1 MSESSKKI
9 LVIEDDNV
17 TRNLYLKGLEAKG
30 FDTIG
35 AANGLAGI
43 QQAQEHIPDLVIC
56 DITMPDMDGY
66 SVLATLRQAPVT
78 AIIPFIFLTGSSTR
92 ADVRKAMELGADDHL
107 SKPST
112 IDELLRAI
120 AIRLQKQ
127 ATLQYWCTIQF
138 QKAAKSLFADNTT
151 AIAGR
156 VAVGVGVGVGDRE
169 GVATLGASASG
180 REASGREA
188 MIPHLSI
195 FPCIPQL
202 KEVFDFIEAHY
213 DQGITLCDVAVAVGY
228 SPAYLTNRV
237 AKQTGETVNCWIV
250 KRRMAGARFL
260 LQNNDQTVEK
270 IAKALGYQDVS
281 HFSRQFRQ
289 HHGLPPQAWRKE
301 HQLVSQKQAT
311 LW

>member
-1 MSESSKKI
+1 MQESPKKI

-17 TRNLYLKGLEAKG
+17 TRNLYLMGLEAKG

-35 AANGLAGI
+35 ANNGLAGI

-66 SVLATLRQAPVT
+66 SVLNTLRQDPVT
-78 AIIPFIFLTGSSTR
+78 AIIPFIFLTGSSTK
-92 ADVRKAMELGADDHL
+92 ADVRKAMELGADDYL
-107 SKPST
+107 TKPST
-112 IDELLRAI
+112 LDELLRAI

-127 ATLQYWCTIQF
+127 ATLQYWWAMKLE
-138 QKAAKSLFADNTT
+138 KAPQSVFADNTT
-151 AIAGR
+151 AIAQS
-156 VAVGVGVGVGDRE
+156 VSVGVGVGVGEASRE
-169 GVATLGASASG
+169 VSN
-180 REASGREA
+180 REAPDTEI
-188 MIPHLSI
+188 MMPPKSI
-195 FPCIPQL
+195 FPYIPQL
-202 KEVFDFIEAHY
+202 KEVFDFIEANYHL
-213 DQGITLCDVAVAVGY
+213 GITLCDVAVAVGY

-301 HQLVSQKQAT
+301 HQLVSQKQVKI
-311 LW
+311 WQNC

>member
-1 MSESSKKI
+1 MQESPKKI

-17 TRNLYLKGLEAKG
+17 TRNLYLMGLEAKG

-35 AANGLAGI
+35 ANNGLAGI

-66 SVLATLRQAPVT
+66 SVLNTLRQDPVT
-78 AIIPFIFLTGSSTR
+78 AIIPFIFLTGSSTK
-92 ADVRKAMELGADDHL
+92 ADVRKAMELGADDYL
-107 SKPST
+107 TKPST
-112 IDELLRAI
+112 LDELLRAI

-127 ATLQYWCTIQF
+127 ATLQYWWAMKLE
-138 QKAAKSLFADNTT
+138 KAQPSLFADNTT
-151 AIAGR
+151 AIA
-156 VAVGVGVGVGDRE
+156 E
-169 GVATLGASASG
+169 GVSVGKASG
-180 REASGREA
+180 TEAPDTEI
-188 MIPHLSI
+188 MMPPKSI
-195 FPCIPQL
+195 FPYIPQL

-213 DQGITLCDVAVAVGY
+213 HQGITLCDVAVAVGY

-301 HQLVSQKQAT
+301 HQLVSQKQVK
-311 LW
+311 LWQNC

>member
-1 MSESSKKI
+1 MMYESSKKI

-35 AANGLAGI
+35 ANNGLAGI

-66 SVLATLRQAPVT
+66 NVLTTLRQDPLT
-78 AIIPFIFLTGSSTR
+78 AIIPFIFLTGSSTK
-92 ADVRKAMELGADDHL
+92 ADVRKAMELGADDYL
-107 SKPST
+107 TKPST
-112 IDELLRAI
+112 LDELLRAI

-127 ATLQYWCTIQF
+127 ATLEYWWAMKF
-138 QKAAKSLFADNTT
+138 EKAPKSVFADNS
-151 AIAGR
+151 
-156 VAVGVGVGVGDRE
+156 VSVGV
-169 GVATLGASASG
+169 ASG
-180 REASGREA
+180 TEAPDTE
-188 MIPHLSI
+188 MMVPPKSI
-195 FPCIPQL
+195 FPYIPQL

-213 DQGITLCDVAVAVGY
+213 HQGITLCDVALAVGY

-301 HQLVSQKQAT
+301 HQLVSQKQVE
-311 LW
+311 LWQNC